1 MNKQPVSVRSLFGF
15 PIVRGIGRDYTIPQ
29 VDLSAE
35 PDGIQPL
42 ITVDGS
48 RPYLGHPDSILT
60 KTGEILT
67 FFPAGH
73 GRGAVLGR
81 ISGTK
86 LALPRKY
93 AQELGKI
100 PRNAHCL
107 PPGICGCAKARSAHP
122 DLRQYGLAWGQG
134 AGRLQLLPLRGR
146 RKNLER
152 I

>member
-1 MNKQPVSVRSLFGF
+1 MMKQQPVSVRNLFGF

-35 PDGIQPL
+35 LEDIQPL

-48 RPYLGHPDSILT
+48 RPYLGHPDSILC

-81 ISGTK
+81 VSARGKRPQSTAWSLRTRNSRIS
-86 LALPRKY
+86 
-93 AQELGKI
+93 
-100 PRNAHCL
+100 
-107 PPGICGCAKARSAHP
+107 
-122 DLRQYGLAWGQG
+122 
-134 AGRLQLLPLRGR
+134 
-146 RKNLER
+146 
-152 I
+152 

>member
-60 KTGEILT
+60 K
-67 FFPAGH
+67 
-73 GRGAVLGR
+73 
-81 ISGTK
+81 
-86 LALPRKY
+86 
-93 AQELGKI
+93 QGKSS
-100 PRNAHCL
+100 PSS
-107 PPGICGCAKARSAHP
+107 PPGMGAARC
-122 DLRQYGLAWGQG
+122 LA
-134 AGRLQLLPLRGR
+134 A
-146 RKNLER
+146 
-152 I
+152 

>member
-1 MNKQPVSVRSLFGF
+1 MMKQQPVSVRSLFGF

-35 PDGIQPL
+35 PEDIQPL

-48 RPYLGHPDSILT
+48 RPYLGHPDSILC

-81 ISGTK
+81 VSADGGRTWRALENTPTSWERSRETPTVYRWSLRTRNSRIS
-86 LALPRKY
+86 
-93 AQELGKI
+93 
-100 PRNAHCL
+100 
-107 PPGICGCAKARSAHP
+107 
-122 DLRQYGLAWGQG
+122 
-134 AGRLQLLPLRGR
+134 
-146 RKNLER
+146 
-152 I
+152 

>member
-81 ISGTK
+81 LILTLPARRTTLAVRPLSPGPRGATLTRVAVSG
-86 LALPRKY
+86 
-93 AQELGKI
+93 G
-100 PRNAHCL
+100 
-107 PPGICGCAKARSAHP
+107 RSARASNRAGP
-122 DLRQYGLAWGQG
+122 SSR
-134 AGRLQLLPLRGR
+134 GRLWRD
-146 RKNLER
+146 R
-152 I
+152 IAMFGQI